1 MDIARLPVWKVF
13 SAAYTD
19 HLFRY
24 LLLGGLICMTV
35 MNVVGHCGL
44 EILPRGFAKH
54 WLNRWHNATTHH
66 DMHHR
71 YVRHNY
77 GLYFNLWDWI
87 MRTNHRAYE
96 VEFERLK
103 QPAAESLPEASL
115 QAKLGGAGGTSI
127 PHTLQPQPN
136 DAINQLRVREA
147 GLEG

>member
-1 MDIARLPVWKVF
+1 MDIARLPLWKMF
-13 SAAYTD
+13 SASYTD

-24 LLLGGLICMTV
+24 LLLGELTYMTV

-54 WLNRWHNATTHH
+54 WLTRWHNTTTHH

-77 GLYFNLWDWI
+77 GLYFNLWDRI
-87 MRTNHRAYE
+87 IGTNHQVYK

-103 QPAAESLPEASL
+103 QPAAESLPEVSL
-115 QAKLGGAGGTSI
+115 QAELGGAGGTSI
-127 PHTLQPQPN
+127 PHALQPQPH
-136 DAINQLRVREA
+136 DAIHQLRVREA